1 MGQEVKIDINP
12 VANPTNSV
20 KAAFVPQTMTV
31 MCGDLVFW
39 ANNDTQYVHQPM
51 PVNGAPNSWVKGPI
65 AVRQDDEPGTSNTLS
80 FDPGTNK
87 DGVPYFC
94 AIHVAETG
102 TIIVLNNVNI
112 NTVAGAQPTS
122 PQASFAPGKLNLA
135 VNEGFIWTNNDVKAH
150 WPAPSVAQKTAWL
163 QEAIQPGQKSK
174 TVSFA
179 QSNPGIAYVCAIPG
193 HEKEQGT
200 IVIK

>member
-12 VANPTNSV
+12 IANPTSAV
-20 KAAFVPQTMTV
+20 KATFDPPTMTV
-31 MCGDLVFW
+31 MAGDLVYW
-39 ANNDTQYVHQPM
+39 RNNDKHNTHQPK
-51 PVNGAPNSWVKGPI
+51 PANGAADAWVTDPI
-65 AVRQDDEPGTSNTLS
+65 SVMQDDEPGTSNTTS
-80 FDPGTNK
+80 FGTGTNK
-87 DGVPYFC
+87 NGVPYVC
-94 AIHVAETG
+94 AQHPAETG

-112 NTVAGAQPTS
+112 NSVPGAQPTS
-122 PQASFAPGKLNLA
+122 PQASFAPGKLTVA

-174 TVSFA
+174 TVSFT
-179 QSNPGIAYVCAIPG
+179 QSNPGLAYVCAI
-193 HEKEQGT
+193 HDNEQGT

>member
-1 MGQEVKIDINP
+1 MGQEVQIDINP
-12 VANPTNSV
+12 VANPTNTV

-31 MCGDLVFW
+31 MAGDLVYW
-39 ANNDTQYVHQPM
+39 INNDKQNVHQPK
-51 PVNGAPNSWVKGPI
+51 PANGANNAWVKDPI
-65 AVRQDDEPGTSNTLS
+65 SVKQDDEPGTSNTLS

-87 DGVPYFC
+87 NGVPYVC
-94 AIHVAETG
+94 AQHPAETG

-163 QEAIQPGQKSK
+163 QEAIQPGEKSK

-179 QSNPGIAYVCAIPG
+179 QSNAGIAYVCAL
-193 HEKEQGT
+193 HDNEKGT
-200 IVIK
+200 IVVK

>member
-12 VANPTNSV
+12 IVTPTNTV
-20 KAAFVPQTMTV
+20 KAAFDPPTMTV
-31 MCGDLVFW
+31 MAGDLVYW
-39 ANNDTQYVHQPM
+39 RNNDKQNTHQPKPANGANN
-51 PVNGAPNSWVKGPI
+51 AWVTDPI
-65 AVRQDDEPGTSNTLS
+65 SVMQDDEPGTSNTTS
-80 FDPGTNK
+80 FGTGTNK
-87 DGVPYFC
+87 NGVPYVC
-94 AIHVAETG
+94 AQHPAETG

-112 NTVAGAQPTS
+112 NSVPGAQPTS

-179 QSNPGIAYVCAIPG
+179 QSNAGLAYVCAI
-193 HEKEQGT
+193 HDNEQGT
-200 IVIK
+200 IVVK